1 MDDTPGQH
9 AGAGRALDRR
19 ILSLAWPA
27 LGALVAEPLFVLID
41 SAVVGRLGTNQLAG
55 LTLASTLLVTAV
67 AVFVFLAYAT
77 TAAVARQLG
86 AGNLRKALAV
96 GMDGIWLALALG
108 VLTMTVGLIS
118 APWVVTTMGADAT
131 IAPYALDY
139 LRYSLPG
146 IPGMLVVLAATGALR
161 GLQDTRTPFA
171 VAVAGAVV
179 NTIGS
184 ITLVYGAGMGIA
196 GSGLATALTQI
207 GMGLVLFVVVL
218 RGARTH
224 GVSWRPAF
232 GGIMANA
239 RAGAPLL
246 VRTLTLRIAI
256 LVTVAVATHL
266 GAVSLA
272 AHQIVNAL
280 WGLTAFALDALA
292 IAAQALIG
300 HGLGGR
306 DVAAVRRIT
315 KRCLQWGTAAGA
327 AMGLVIAGLGWLITP
342 LFSADPQV
350 QRAAAISLVV
360 TGLLLPVAGWVFVL
374 DGVLIGAG
382 DGRYLAWAGVITLVT
397 YLPLAALVWLFAPPG
412 VVGLAWLWASF
423 AGGFML
429 SRAITTGLRARGTRW
444 MVLGA
449 D

>member
-1 MDDTPGQH
+1 VDDTPHRH
-9 AGAGRALDRR
+9 AGGRALDRK
-19 ILSLAWPA
+19 ILNLAWPA

-67 AVFVFLAYAT
+67 AIFVFLAYAT
-77 TAAVARQLG
+77 TGAVARQLG
-86 AGNLRKALAV
+86 AGNLRKALSV
-96 GMDGIWLALALG
+96 GMDGVWLALALG
-108 VLTMTVGLIS
+108 ALTMTVGLLS
-118 APWVVTTMGADAT
+118 APWVINAMGAEEA
-131 IAPYALDY
+131 IVPYAVDY

-146 IPGMLVVLAATGALR
+146 IPGMLVVLAATGVLR
-161 GLQDTRTPFA
+161 GLQDTRTPFV
-171 VAVAGAVV
+171 VAVAGAIV

-196 GSGLATALTQI
+196 GSGLATSLTQI
-207 GMGLVLFVVVL
+207 GMGVALLVVVL
-218 RGARTH
+218 RGARGH
-224 GVSWRPAF
+224 GVSWRPELS
-232 GGIMANA
+232 GILVNA
-239 RAGAPLL
+239 RAGLPLL
-246 VRTLTLRIAI
+246 IRTLTLRLAI

-266 GAVSLA
+266 GAVTLA
-272 AHQIVNAL
+272 AHQIVNAM

-306 DVAAVRRIT
+306 DVAGVRRIT
-315 KRCLQWGTAAGA
+315 RRCLQWGTAAGA
-327 AMGLVIAGLGWLITP
+327 VMGVIIAATGWLITP
-342 LFSADPQV
+342 LFNSDPQV
-350 QRAAAISLVV
+350 QRAAAVALVV
-360 TGLLLPVAGWVFVL
+360 TGLLLPIAGWVFVL

-382 DGRYLAWAGVITLVT
+382 DGRYLAWAGVITLVA
-397 YLPLAALVWLFAPPG
+397 YLPLAGLVWRFAPEGPA
-412 VVGLAWLWASF
+412 GLAWLWVSF

-429 SRAITTGLRARGTRW
+429 ARAITTGLRARGTRW

>member
-1 MDDTPGQH
+1 MDDTPHRH
-9 AGAGRALDRR
+9 AGGRALDRK
-19 ILSLAWPA
+19 ILNLAWPA

-67 AVFVFLAYAT
+67 AIFVFLAYAT
-77 TAAVARQLG
+77 TGAVARQLG
-86 AGNLRKALAV
+86 AGNLRKALSV
-96 GMDGIWLALALG
+96 GMDGVWLALALG
-108 VLTMTVGLIS
+108 ALTMTVGLLS
-118 APWVVTTMGADAT
+118 APWVINAMGAEEA
-131 IAPYALDY
+131 IVPYAVDY

-146 IPGMLVVLAATGALR
+146 IPGMLVVLAATGVLR
-161 GLQDTRTPFA
+161 GLQDTRTPFV
-171 VAVAGAVV
+171 VAVAGAIV

-196 GSGLATALTQI
+196 GSGLATSLTQI
-207 GMGLVLFVVVL
+207 GMGVALLVVVL
-218 RGARTH
+218 RGARGH
-224 GVSWRPAF
+224 GVSWRPELS
-232 GGIMANA
+232 GILVNA
-239 RAGAPLL
+239 RAGLPLL
-246 VRTLTLRIAI
+246 IRTLTLRLAI

-266 GAVSLA
+266 GAVTLA
-272 AHQIVNAL
+272 AHQIVNAM

-306 DVAAVRRIT
+306 DVAGVRRIT
-315 KRCLQWGTAAGA
+315 RRCLQWGTAAGA
-327 AMGLVIAGLGWLITP
+327 VMGVIIAATGWLITP
-342 LFSADPQV
+342 LFNSDPQV
-350 QRAAAISLVV
+350 QRAAAVALVV
-360 TGLLLPVAGWVFVL
+360 TGLLLPIAGWVFVL

-382 DGRYLAWAGVITLVT
+382 DGRYLAWAGVITLVA
-397 YLPLAALVWLFAPPG
+397 YLPLAGLVWRFAPEGPA
-412 VVGLAWLWASF
+412 GLAWLWVSF

-429 SRAITTGLRARGTRW
+429 ARAITTGLRARGTRW